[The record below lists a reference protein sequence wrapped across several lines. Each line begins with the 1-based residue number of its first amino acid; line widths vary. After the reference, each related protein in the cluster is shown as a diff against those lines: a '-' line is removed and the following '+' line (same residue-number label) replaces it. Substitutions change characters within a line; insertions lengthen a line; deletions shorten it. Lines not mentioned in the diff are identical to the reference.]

1 LHENT
6 IKKINFEINQIN
18 TLLDSYQTLFS
29 KVEESSPDLV
39 ELAAFASILHSF
51 YNGIENIF
59 QIIIKKIDLEI
70 VDDAQWHKVI
80 LRKMSEPNKKRDS
93 VISISTMLLLSRY
106 LSFRHFYR
114 HSYSF
119 YLNWND
125 LEPLVKSLN
134 KIWKNT
140 TSEIKDFLTTLE
152 REE

>member
-1 LHENT
+1 MKT
-6 IKKINFEINQIN
+6 QSRRSAFKIKQIN
-18 TLLDSYQTLFS
+18 TLIDSYQALFL

-59 QIIIKKIDLEI
+59 QIIIKKVDHETIDD
-70 VDDAQWHKVI
+70 VQWHKEI
-80 LRKMSEPNKKRDS
+80 LRKMSEPNKKRDP
-93 VISISTMLLLSRY
+93 VISIDTMLLLTQY

-119 YLNWND
+119 YLNWNE

-134 KIWKNT
+134 KIWKRT

-152 REE
+152 SEK

>member
-6 IKKINFEINQIN
+6 IKKISFEIKQIN
-18 TLLDSYQTLFS
+18 TLIDSYQALFL

-59 QIIIKKIDLEI
+59 QIIIKKVDHETIDD
-70 VDDAQWHKVI
+70 VQWHKEI
-80 LRKMSEPNKKRDS
+80 LRKMSEPNKKRDP
-93 VISISTMLLLSRY
+93 VISIDTMLLLTQY

-119 YLNWND
+119 YLNWIE
-125 LEPLVKSLN
+125 LQPLVRSLN
-134 KIWKNT
+134 KIWKRT

-152 REE
+152 SEK